1 MSAQLMIVSATIAA
15 ARDIFGIYVE
25 PHPQLDPLKIIG
37 DKMIEIDQNDSQEI
51 DPAGTNL
58 IAEITEIKMIEI
70 TKITTI
76 TGTNPGP
83 TIGMTITRITLD
95 QEIGVST
102 EITLLEM
109 EIVEI
114 LIITIITME
123 TAISIVSTGP
133 PATSKIA

>member
-1 MSAQLMIVSATIAA
+1 MSVQPMIVSATIVA

-83 TIGMTITRITLD
+83 TIGMTIIRITLD